1 MHMDQVNIFAIHTKE
16 YAMKKTTIFL
26 IVSAI
31 LLAGC
36 GVQTAVST
44 EVPPVYNILGEWE
57 YTLTAT
63 DGNTYDSGK
72 ITFTGTSNQGK
83 WTQLNFYEI
92 EYSGTF
98 TVTGDLVSLTGD
110 GIWQGNITDASHM
123 NGTWQNNE
131 ASGKWT
137 AVKR

>member
-1 MHMDQVNIFAIHTKE
+1 
-16 YAMKKTTIFL
+16 MKKTAIFL
-26 IVSAI
+26 IVSAV

-44 EVPPVYNILGEWE
+44 AIPPVYNILGEWE

-63 DGNTYDSGK
+63 DGNTYDNGK
-72 ITFTGTSNQGK
+72 ITFTGTSSQGN
-83 WTQLNFYEI
+83 WTLLNFYEV
-92 EYSGTF
+92 EYKGAF
-98 TVTGDLVSLTGD
+98 TVNGDAINLTGD
-110 GIWQGNITDASHM
+110 GTWQGQITDDSHM

-137 AVKR
+137 AVKK